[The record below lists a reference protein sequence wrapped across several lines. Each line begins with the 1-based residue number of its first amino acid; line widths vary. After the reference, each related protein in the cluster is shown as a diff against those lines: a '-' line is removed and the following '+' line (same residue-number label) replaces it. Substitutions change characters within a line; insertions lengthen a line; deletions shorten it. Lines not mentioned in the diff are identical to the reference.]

1 MSSICYPLIRIFG
14 QLYLT
19 YPFILTEY
27 ESHPFH
33 GHFPKLYD
41 FIYVHFYLFVV
52 SLPSQSCKIHGN
64 KNPICF
70 TQYCAVSS

>member
-1 MSSICYPLIRIFG
+1 MSGICYPLIRIFG

-52 SLPSQSCKIHGN
+52 SLP
-64 KNPICF
+64 
-70 TQYCAVSS
+70 